1 MLRGSV
7 RQILTEQVGA
17 RFVFLNMWARSA
29 TLNAEEA
36 NMNFKTLR
44 YGAAIAGLAAAL
56 SVAGVTA
63 GSAAPHW
70 HGGHGGWG
78 PGPAIG
84 AGVAGFALGA
94 AAASS
99 APYYGYDGY
108 YDYAPGPVVVD
119 PGPGYYDYYDAP
131 GYPYRRQ
138 GQCHFSIRGC

>member
-1 MLRGSV
+1 
-7 RQILTEQVGA
+7 
-17 RFVFLNMWARSA
+17 
-29 TLNAEEA
+29 
-36 NMNFKTLR
+36 MNFKTLR
-44 YGAAIAGLAAAL
+44 HGAAIAGLAAAL

-70 HGGHGGWG
+70 HGGWG

-84 AGVAGFALGA
+84 AGIAGFALGA

-108 YDYAPGPVVVD
+108 YDYVPGPVVVD